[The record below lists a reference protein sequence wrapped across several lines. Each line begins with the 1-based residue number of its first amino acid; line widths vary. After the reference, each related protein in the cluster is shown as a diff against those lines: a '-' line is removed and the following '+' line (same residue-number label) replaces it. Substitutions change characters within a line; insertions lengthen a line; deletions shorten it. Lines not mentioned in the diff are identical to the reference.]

1 MFIPSARAS
10 TSLPLIFHLL
20 LDLPSHFLQN
30 RFYNQKLAFFSC
42 FPYMQ
47 VTSTYFIKFAN
58 RDLTTPRFIQ
68 GTQFP
73 PYLFTFLGF
82 SSALFSIRLRH
93 SKYLM
98 TLHKNKK
105 ELAILTVFLSEDENK
120 ILVDAACCKF
130 NETSL
135 ISESMYVLSE
145 SDV

>member
-1 MFIPSARAS
+1 
-10 TSLPLIFHLL
+10 
-20 LDLPSHFLQN
+20 
-30 RFYNQKLAFFSC
+30 
-42 FPYMQ
+42 
-47 VTSTYFIKFAN
+47 
-58 RDLTTPRFIQ
+58 
-68 GTQFP
+68 
-73 PYLFTFLGF
+73 
-82 SSALFSIRLRH
+82 
-93 SKYLM
+93 M